1 MQQQTAARRAP
12 LPRWARL
19 ALGAAAVA
27 SIVLAIQWRRNTST
41 PDYLQAC
48 LNGEAQKRAVLYETT
63 LETGK
68 RGGRTLQTH
77 WLRNCGLHLQK
88 KTMQLD
94 ATIANGIGY
103 VQVDTSKKYQTIEG
117 FGGAFTEA
125 SAKTWMRLPLHE
137 RKRVIDLYF
146 GENGAG
152 YTLGRVH
159 MNSCDFCV
167 ESYDFAP
174 VDNDYELKHFDSS
187 VKHDQAEMIPL
198 MRAAKQAVNKRGQEF
213 KLFASPWSPPA
224 WLKAPNSIP
233 PMRPT
238 ITFDHNRSMLGSAHP
253 LGLRNSP
260 EAFAAW
266 ALYYSKFASAYNAQN
281 LTLWGFTVQNEP
293 EFSAPC
299 DAASL
304 LYCEGPSSVHNSSSR
319 RRVDGVEGAQTHR
332 AGAAMAWRRKNT
344 ERDRVDGV

>member
-1 MQQQTAARRAP
+1 MQDQAASRRAP

-19 ALGAAAVA
+19 ALAVAAAGAAL
-27 SIVLAIQWRRNTST
+27 LAIQWRRNATT

-48 LNGEAQKRAVLYETT
+48 FNGETTRRAVLYETT
-63 LETGK
+63 LGDGK
-68 RGGRTLQTH
+68 RGGRTLHAH

-88 KTMQLD
+88 KPMQQLD

-103 VQVDTSKKYQTIEG
+103 VQVDTSKKFQKIEG

-125 SAKTWMRLPLHE
+125 SAKTWMRLPLKE
-137 RKRVIDLYF
+137 RKRVIELYF

-174 VDNDYELKHFDSS
+174 VDDDYELKHFDTNL
-187 VKHDQAEMIPL
+187 KHDQTEMIPL
-198 MRAAKQAVNKRGQEF
+198 MRAAKQAVAKRGQEF

-224 WLKAPNSIP
+224 WLKAPNNIP

-238 ITFDHNRSMLGSAHP
+238 ITFDGNRSMLGSAHP

-260 EAFAAW
+260 DAFAAW
-266 ALYYSKFASAYNAQN
+266 ALYYSKFAEAYDRQN

-304 LYCEGPSSVHNSSSR
+304 YCEGPSYFGIAWMASR
-319 RRVDGVEGAQTHR
+319 EHKRTEQARRWRGGAKTQRGV
-332 AGAAMAWRRKNT
+332 
-344 ERDRVDGV
+344 

>member
-1 MQQQTAARRAP
+1 
-12 LPRWARL
+12 
-19 ALGAAAVA
+19 
-27 SIVLAIQWRRNTST
+27 
-41 PDYLQAC
+41 
-48 LNGEAQKRAVLYETT
+48 
-63 LETGK
+63 
-68 RGGRTLQTH
+68 
-77 WLRNCGLHLQK
+77 
-88 KTMQLD
+88 
-94 ATIANGIGY
+94 
-103 VQVDTSKKYQTIEG
+103 
-117 FGGAFTEA
+117 
-125 SAKTWMRLPLHE
+125 
-137 RKRVIDLYF
+137 
-146 GENGAG
+146 
-152 YTLGRVH
+152 

-174 VDNDYELKHFDSS
+174 VDDDYELKHFDSN

-266 ALYYSKFASAYNAQN
+266 ALYYSKFAEAYDRQN

-299 DAASL
+299 DAASFVFPRDL
-304 LYCEGPSSVHNSSSR
+304 ASMASLRFGVASMASSVTPSMR
-319 RRVDGVEGAQTHR
+319 RSQRVAVVAEGHALYITQVGGLPLERVVDDGFC
-332 AGAAMAWRRKNT
+332 
-344 ERDRVDGV
+344 